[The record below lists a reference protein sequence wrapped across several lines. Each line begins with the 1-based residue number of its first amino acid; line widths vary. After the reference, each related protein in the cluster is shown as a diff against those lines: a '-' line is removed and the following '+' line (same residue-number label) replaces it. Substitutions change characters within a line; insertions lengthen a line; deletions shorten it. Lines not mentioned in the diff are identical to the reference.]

1 MQRFKYALAENW
13 AVQSDYF
20 SRPLDPVRK
29 PVAPA
34 GAIAA
39 GADASSRTPWLLC
52 RAGTHLC
59 AVPIGHVIEIMRV
72 LPIEAISGAPSYVR
86 GLCIMRGAPVP
97 VVDIGLLVGDQPSRS
112 GRLVAIRAGSRTIAF
127 VVETVESIQTIG
139 PEALNHLPPL
149 LRDAATAAIAAIGTL
164 DAELLLFLRT
174 TRIIPDDVLARLDAD
189 GAAT

>member
-20 SRPLDPVRK
+20 SRPLAPVRK

-34 GAIAA
+34 SALAA
-39 GADASSRTPWLLC
+39 GADESGGTSWLLC

-97 VVDIGLLVGDQPSRS
+97 VVDAGLLVGDQPTRS
-112 GRLVAIRAGSRTIAF
+112 GRLVAIRAGSRTIALA
-127 VVETVESIQTIG
+127 VETIETIRAIG

-149 LRDAATAAIAAIGTL
+149 LRDAAATAIAAIGTL
-164 DAELLLFLRT
+164 DAELLLFLST
-174 TRIIPDDVLARLDAD
+174 ARIVPDDLFARLDAD

>member
-1 MQRFKYALAENW
+1 MAENW
-13 AVQSDYF
+13 AVQPDYF
-20 SRPLDPVRK
+20 SRRLDAVRK
-29 PVAPA
+29 PIAPGSA
-34 GAIAA
+34 TSIAID
-39 GADASSRTPWLLC
+39 ADESSRTSWLLC

-59 AVPIGHVIEIMRV
+59 AVPIEHVIEIMRV

-97 VVDIGLLVGDQPSRS
+97 VVDTGLLVGDQPTRS

-127 VVETVESIQTIG
+127 LVETVESIRAIG

-174 TRIIPDDVLARLDAD
+174 TRVVPDDLLARLDAD
-189 GAAT
+189 GVAT